1 MPALLAEAATESQLG
16 YPGWRVTIASFF
28 GVMAGFGSILIYT
41 FGIFLK
47 PLQAE
52 FGWPRETLG
61 TAFACAS
68 FTLGLCSPPLGHLLD
83 RYGPRRVILAC
94 VAIFGTALGSLAFL
108 TPHRAHLFAVFVLI
122 GAVGNGTAQMGYARA
137 VSTWFQR
144 RRGLAL
150 GVMMAGSAGGAIL
163 VPVICQS
170 LIAAYGWRITYA
182 VFGLIALAVGLPLA
196 GFFVYERPGTRDARG
211 VASQAG
217 MGVPEA
223 LRHRAF
229 WIIAATLFL
238 AAMSNTGTVTHLAA
252 LLNDR
257 GISPRLAS
265 YALAALGAASL
276 CGRLATGWLLDRFFG
291 ARVGMALLMVNAF
304 ALWMLATAKT
314 PAAGIVAAALMGFG
328 MGGESDVVPYLLAR
342 YFGLRSLA
350 TLYGFTWTAYAI
362 SAAAGSI
369 LLGRA
374 FDQTGSYQALLVEL
388 SALMLLAA
396 VLMAALPRYSS
407 NAALAGDSKEIGF
420 VPQANTARSETH

>member
-1 MPALLAEAATESQLG
+1 MAIASTASSASESQLG

-68 FTLGLCSPPLGHLLD
+68 FTLGLCSPPLGHLID

-94 VAIFGTALGSLAFL
+94 VTVFGVALGSLAFL
-108 TPHRAHLFAVFVLI
+108 TPHRAHLFATFVVI

-150 GVMMAGSAGGAIL
+150 GVMMAGSAGGAIV

-170 LIAAYGWRITYA
+170 LIGAYGWRVTYA
-182 VFGLIALAVGLPLA
+182 VFGLAALAVGLPLA
-196 GFFVYERPGTRDARG
+196 AFFVYERPGTRDVRG
-211 VASQAG
+211 VVTQSGAG
-217 MGVPEA
+217 VSEA
-223 LRHRAF
+223 MRHRAF

-238 AAMSNTGTVTHLAA
+238 AAMSTTGTVTHLAA

-257 GISPRLAS
+257 GISPRQAS
-265 YALAALGAASL
+265 YALSALGAASL

-291 ARVGMALLMVNAF
+291 ARVGMVLLFLNAL

-314 PAAGIVAAALMGFG
+314 APAGIAAAALMGFS
-328 MGGESDVVPYLLAR
+328 MGGESDVTPYLLAR

-374 FDQTGSYQALLVEL
+374 FDRTGSYQSLLVEL

-396 VLMAALPRYSS
+396 ILMAALPRYG
-407 NAALAGDSKEIGF
+407 AASVDRVAEHDVVQAGMAN
-420 VPQANTARSETH
+420 VPPVA

>member
-1 MPALLAEAATESQLG
+1 MSQSQLEMAVPHTASAASESQLA

-28 GVMAGFGSILIYT
+28 GVMVGFGSILIYS

-47 PLQAE
+47 PLQAQ

-94 VAIFGTALGSLAFL
+94 VTVFGCALGSLAFL
-108 TPHRAHLFAVFVLI
+108 TPHRAHLFAVFVVI

-137 VSTWFQR
+137 VSTWFQT

-163 VPVICQS
+163 VPVVCQS
-170 LIAAYGWRITYA
+170 LIAAYGWRVTYA
-182 VFGLIALAVGLPLA
+182 VFGLLALAVGLPLA
-196 GFFVYERPGTRDARG
+196 AFFVHEKPGTRDVRG
-211 VASQAG
+211 LVTQSG
-217 MGVPEA
+217 TGVREA
-223 LRHRAF
+223 MRHRAF

-238 AAMSNTGTVTHLAA
+238 AAMSTTGTVTHLAA

-257 GISPRLAS
+257 GISPRQAS
-265 YALAALGAASL
+265 YALSALGAASL
-276 CGRLATGWLLDRFFG
+276 CGRLVTGWLLDRFFG
-291 ARVGMALLMVNAF
+291 ARVGMVLLFLNTL
-304 ALWMLATAKT
+304 ALWVLATAKT
-314 PAAGIVAAALMGFG
+314 APYGIAGAALLGFS
-328 MGGESDVVPYLLAR
+328 MGGESDVTPYLLAR

-374 FDQTGSYQALLVEL
+374 FDKTGSYQTLLIEL
-388 SALMLLAA
+388 S
-396 VLMAALPRYSS
+396 VLMALAGVLMIALPRYGRATSDG
-407 NAALAGDSKEIGF
+407 L
-420 VPQANTARSETH
+420 P

>member
-1 MPALLAEAATESQLG
+1 MPVAYAETASESQLS
-16 YPGWRVTIASFF
+16 YPGWWVTIASFF
-28 GVMAGFGSILIYT
+28 GVMAGFGSLIVYT

-52 FGWPRETLG
+52 FGWPREKLG
-61 TAFACAS
+61 AAFACAS
-68 FTLGLCSPPLGHLLD
+68 FTLGLCSPVLGHLLD
-83 RYGPRRVILAC
+83 RYGPRRVIVAC
-94 VAIFGTALGSLAFL
+94 VAVFGTALGSLAFL
-108 TPHRAHLFAVFVLI
+108 TPHLAHIFVVFVVI

-137 VSTWFQR
+137 VTTWFHR

-150 GVMMAGSAGGAIL
+150 GVMMAGSAAGAIV
-163 VPVICQS
+163 VPVLCQN
-170 LIAAYGWRITYA
+170 LIGAYGWRTTYA
-182 VFGLIALAVGLPLA
+182 VFGVIALVVGLPLA
-196 GFFVYERPGTRDARG
+196 GFFIYEKPGTRDVHGKDSRAGAG
-211 VASQAG
+211 VR
-217 MGVPEA
+217 EA
-223 LRHRAF
+223 FRHRAF
-229 WIIAATLFL
+229 WIISAMLFL

-265 YALAALGAASL
+265 YALAALGAAGL
-276 CGRLATGWLLDRFFG
+276 VGRLATGWLLDRFFG
-291 ARVGMALLMVNAF
+291 ARVGMLLLVLNALG
-304 ALWMLATAKT
+304 LWMLATAKT
-314 PAAGIVAAALMGFG
+314 PTAGIIAASLMGFG

-374 FDQTGSYQALLVEL
+374 FDQTGTYQGLLVEL

-396 VLMAALPRYSS
+396 ILMAALPRYE
-407 NAALAGDSKEIGF
+407 AHK
-420 VPQANTARSETH
+420 

>member
-1 MPALLAEAATESQLG
+1 MPALVAEAPTESQLG

-94 VAIFGTALGSLAFL
+94 VAIFGTALASLAFL

-170 LIAAYGWRITYA
+170 LIAAYGWRMTYA
-182 VFGLIALAVGLPLA
+182 VFGAVALAVGLPLA
-196 GFFVYERPGTRDARG
+196 AFFVYERPGTRDVHRLSERHG
-211 VASQAG
+211 LKSG
-217 MGVPEA
+217 TGVPEA

-238 AAMSNTGTVTHLAA
+238 AAMSTTGTITHLAA
-252 LLNDR
+252 LLTDR
-257 GISPRLAS
+257 GISPRRAS
-265 YALAALGAASL
+265 YALSVLGGASL
-276 CGRLATGWLLDRFFG
+276 CGRLVTGWLLDRFFG
-291 ARVGMALLMVNAF
+291 ARVGMVLLLLNAL
-304 ALWMLATAKT
+304 ALWMLATAQT
-314 PAAGIVAAALMGFG
+314 ATAGILAAALMGFS
-328 MGGESDVVPYLLAR
+328 MGGESDVTPYLLAR
-342 YFGLRSLA
+342 YFGLRNLA

-374 FDQTGSYQALLVEL
+374 FDRTGSYQGLIVEL
-388 SALMLLAA
+388 SALMVLAGL
-396 VLMAALPRYSS
+396 LMAALPRY
-407 NAALAGDSKEIGF
+407 DDQPKY
-420 VPQANTARSETH
+420 V

>member
-1 MPALLAEAATESQLG
+1 
-16 YPGWRVTIASFF
+16 
-28 GVMAGFGSILIYT
+28 MAGFGSILIYT

-68 FTLGLCSPPLGHLLD
+68 FTLGLCSPPLGHLID

-94 VAIFGTALGSLAFL
+94 VTVFGCALGSLAFL
-108 TPHRAHLFAVFVLI
+108 TPHRAHLFAVFVVI

-170 LIAAYGWRITYA
+170 LIVAYGWRVTYA
-182 VFGLIALAVGLPLA
+182 VFGLAALVVGLPLA
-196 GFFVYERPGTRDARG
+196 GFFVYEKPGTRDVRGLVTQTGAG
-211 VASQAG
+211 VA
-217 MGVPEA
+217 EA
-223 LRHRAF
+223 MRHRAF
-229 WIIAATLFL
+229 WILSATLFL
-238 AAMSNTGTVTHLAA
+238 AAMSITGTVTHLAA
-252 LLNDR
+252 LLTDR
-257 GISPRLAS
+257 GMSPRQAS
-265 YALAALGAASL
+265 FALWALGAASL

-291 ARVGMALLMVNAF
+291 ARVGMALLFLNAI
-304 ALWMLATAKT
+304 ALWVLASAKT
-314 PAAGIVAAALMGFG
+314 APEGIAGAALLGFS
-328 MGGESDVVPYLLAR
+328 MGGESD
-342 YFGLRSLA
+342 
-350 TLYGFTWTAYAI
+350 AI

-374 FDQTGSYQALLVEL
+374 FDRTGSYQALLVEL
-388 SALMLLAA
+388 SALMLLAG
-396 VLMAALPRYSS
+396 VLMAALPRYGADHASS
-407 NAALAGDSKEIGF
+407 LKGDTKALLRQQHREKTHCQEPKQPMRAK
-420 VPQANTARSETH
+420 SENIDGGGRIIDADPT